1 MFYQKLIS
9 TISKSYQGIVQSKTK
24 SKLETFLQ
32 LFRNQQSSVP
42 RTGLISENFSKLNN
56 NYYKQFFKLRTKP
69 KLKDSSWK
77 WKSSFLFVPFKLRRN
92 KSFYF
97 LLSAAG
103 LFSWE
108 ENGIKDN
115 EVDELVLKLYFLKL
129 IR

>member
-1 MFYQKLIS
+1 MFYQKLMS
-9 TISKSYQGIVQSKTK
+9 TISKSYQGIIQSKTK

-32 LFRNQQSSVP
+32 LCRNQQSLVSK
-42 RTGLISENFSKLNN
+42 TETINFNKLNN
-56 NYYKQFFKLRTKP
+56 NYYKQFFNLKRKP
-69 KLKDSSWK
+69 KLKDNSWK

-115 EVDELVLKLYFLKL
+115 EVDELVLKLDFY
-129 IR
+129 